1 MIITSRSVI
10 VSPQPPPS
18 LWREWSLIKML
29 TMIRR
34 LLISLMF
41 DDIRLDRIKSSI
53 WEKWWLLL
61 LLWRDHLFIVI
72 MMRGA
77 MEPGLVN
84 CMASMASVVDEARA
98 HLVEPVDTVFYE
110 PFKNMT
116 GKKAFVQWASI
127 YQYKLFSR
135 VTWNA
140 GSNSSSS

>member
-1 MIITSRSVI
+1 
-10 VSPQPPPS
+10 
-18 LWREWSLIKML
+18 
-29 TMIRR
+29 
-34 LLISLMF
+34 
-41 DDIRLDRIKSSI
+41 
-53 WEKWWLLL
+53 
-61 LLWRDHLFIVI
+61 
-72 MMRGA
+72 
-77 MEPGLVN
+77 MEQGLVN

-127 YQYKLFSR
+127 NQYKLFSR